1 MLYVKAMKKIF
12 LSSLILLM
20 LAFSLAFSQ
29 SQQQR
34 FALLIGNNAY
44 ANNSSLNHSIE
55 SAIVVARA
63 LATLDFEV
71 EIFSNLNR
79 HEMSERIRSF
89 ADKLPE
95 DALVFFY
102 YSGHGFSAEGKPYLV
117 PIDANISFNHLSE
130 AKHNS
135 LALNDVLD
143 VLEESATTRIVV
155 IDSCRNTLRF
165 NNSRS
170 LGLAASDVGAAS
182 LYEPQP
188 HGTLLAFSAANNAC
202 SRDTIDY
209 AETLATYLTRS
220 NLDIHEVFRSVRNDI
235 FQATNGQVMPES
247 TSAIIGDIILR
258 RETIMV
264 K

>member
-12 LSSLILLM
+12 LPSLILLM

-117 PIDANISFNHLSE
+117 PIDANIRNLSE
-130 AKHNS
+130 AKDNN

-143 VLEESATTRIVV
+143 ILEESATTRIVV

-165 NNSRS
+165 NNTREFGIATSNIGTS
-170 LGLAASDVGAAS
+170 P
-182 LYEPQP
+182 YEPQP
-188 HGTLLAFSAANNAC
+188 HGTLLAFSVANNAC

-220 NLDIHEVFRSVRNDI
+220 NLDIHEVFRGVRNDI

-247 TSAIIGDIILR
+247 TSAIIGDVILR
-258 RETIMV
+258 RETITV